1 MEYSSNTSATHP
13 YGSQSGIKIALKDQG
28 PTQVAAHKVSDNSVA
43 VNERSVQAT
52 NKAYQIAFERKQL
65 DEQEREK
72 VVEQLNEFI
81 SSMNKS
87 IVFKKDED
95 AGREV
100 VSIFD
105 VDTGELIRQ
114 IPDEELLEV
123 LRRLRQQSSGQSTG
137 LLIDKV

>member
-1 MEYSSNTSATHP
+1 
-13 YGSQSGIKIALKDQG
+13 G

-65 DEQEREK
+65 DEQECEK
-72 VVEQLNEFI
+72 GVEQLNEFI

-105 VDTGELIRQ
+105 VDTGEL
-114 IPDEELLEV
+114 
-123 LRRLRQQSSGQSTG
+123 
-137 LLIDKV
+137 

>member
-1 MEYSSNTSATHP
+1 M
-13 YGSQSGIKIALKDQG
+13 
-28 PTQVAAHKVSDNSVA
+28 
-43 VNERSVQAT
+43 
-52 NKAYQIAFERKQL
+52 
-65 DEQEREK
+65 
-72 VVEQLNEFI
+72 
-81 SSMNKS
+81 
-87 IVFKKDED
+87 FKKDED

>member
-1 MEYSSNTSATHP
+1 MEYSSNTSSTHP
-13 YGSQSGIKIALKDQG
+13 YGSQSGIKIALKDQI
-28 PTQVAAHKVSDNSVA
+28 PIQVAAQKKSDNNIT

-52 NKAYQIAFERKQL
+52 DKVRQIAFESQPL
-65 DEQEREK
+65 NEQERDI

-87 IVFKKDED
+87 IAFRKDED

-123 LRRLRQQSSGQSTG
+123 LKRLRQQSSGQSTG

>member
-13 YGSQSGIKIALKDQG
+13 YGSRSGIKIALKDQG
-28 PTQVAAHKVSDNSVA
+28 PTQVAARKVSDNSVA

-65 DEQEREK
+65 DEQECEK

-87 IVFKKDED
+87 IVFKKDEG

>member
-1 MEYSSNTSATHP
+1 MEYYSGTSTTHP
-13 YGSQSGIKIALKDQG
+13 YDSQSGIKLALKNQE
-28 PTQVAAHKVSDNSVA
+28 PKQVAAHKVGSDKIGVA
-43 VNERSVQAT
+43 ESRTDGGPNVTKT
-52 NKAYQIAFERKQL
+52 NLAQHKL
-65 DEQEREK
+65 NEQEREK

-87 IVFKKDED
+87 LAFKKDED
-95 AGREV
+95 SGRDV

-123 LRRLRQQSSGQSTG
+123 LRRLRQQSSGQRSG
-137 LLIDKV
+137 LLNDKV

>member
-13 YGSQSGIKIALKDQG
+13 YGSQSGINIALKNQG
-28 PTQVAAHKVSDNSVA
+28 PTQVAAQKKSDNTIA
-43 VNERSVQAT
+43 VNERSVQASE
-52 NKAYQIAFERKQL
+52 KVSQITLERKQL
-65 DEQEREK
+65 NEQEREK